1 MVAPLLS
8 LPGESPC
15 RPGTSVSAEG
25 SDRLRR
31 NEGRCELQEGRQP
44 GVVVVTGELDAA
56 AAPELAARLAA
67 DRAIEIV
74 DLREVTFIDLGGLR
88 PLLAAAQDE
97 DRLPIAI
104 RAPSRAVRRL
114 LALVDLEG
122 SIPTEAA

>member
-1 MVAPLLS
+1 VVAPSLS
-8 LPGESPC
+8 LRGTSPC
-15 RPGTSVSAEG
+15 RPGRSVAG
-25 SDRLRR
+25 ASDRRGRL
-31 NEGRCELQEGRQP
+31 EGRCELQDGLEP
-44 GVVVVTGELDAA
+44 GVVVVAGDLDAA
-56 AAPELAARLAA
+56 AASELAARLAA

-88 PLLAAAQDE
+88 PLLAAVQDE

>member
-1 MVAPLLS
+1 MVASSLS
-8 LPGESPC
+8 LPGGSPS
-15 RPGTSVSAEG
+15 RPRTSVSPEV

-31 NEGRCELQEGRQP
+31 NEGRCELQDGLEP
-44 GVVVVTGELDAA
+44 GVVVVAGELDAA
-56 AAPELAARLAA
+56 SAPALAARLAA

-74 DLREVTFIDLGGLR
+74 DLRKVTFIDLGGLR
-88 PLLAAAQDE
+88 PLLAAVRDE
-97 DRLPIAI
+97 DRLPIAV

>member
-1 MVAPLLS
+1 
-8 LPGESPC
+8 
-15 RPGTSVSAEG
+15 VSAEG
-25 SDRLRR
+25 FDRLRR
-31 NEGRCELQEGRQP
+31 HEGRCELQGGRQP

-74 DLREVTFIDLGGLR
+74 DLQEVTFIDLGGLR